1 MKSKILKAI
10 LGIILLT
17 VSPFAILAVVGL
29 LYVLFQMFGGV
40 SFTAG
45 VQTFINFIYSLVP
58 FFKYLTTIPI
68 IIILVMVVIK
78 YKSAKQ

>member
-1 MKSKILKAI
+1 MKSKILKGI

-17 VSPFAILAVVGL
+17 VSPFVVLAVLGL
-29 LYVLFQMFGGV
+29 LYVIFQMLGGV

-68 IIILVMVVIK
+68 IMVLVMVVVK
-78 YKSAKQ
+78 YKVNK